1 MPSNCGAGEDS
12 LRVHWAA
19 RRSNQS
25 ILKEISPDLFLERT
39 DAEGEAPILWPPDA
53 MSRLIGK
60 DPDTGKD
67 WGQKEKGAAEDEMV
81 GWHH

>member
-1 MPSNCGAGEDS
+1 MDVRVEPHRRLSAKELMPSNCGAGEDS

-39 DAEGEAPILWPPDA
+39 DAEGEAPILWPPDV
-53 MSRLIGK
+53 K
-60 DPDTGKD
+60 N
-67 WGQKEKGAAEDEMV
+67 
-81 GWHH
+81 